1 MDSKAQASAKGRR
14 SPYLF
19 WLAVALAGVL
29 ALGFART
36 FFLQPIFQARPL
48 TVPLVIHGICGTGWF
63 ALLVWQALQVRKGNM
78 IGHRSIGG
86 RLGMVLA
93 TLAVLSAMWIVA
105 LTAFDGKNTGSGLS
119 DQSGL
124 FIQLGTSTWFAVLVV
139 LGFRATRWPD
149 YHKRYMIM
157 ASIAMLAPAYSRIY
171 RLFSGP
177 GPGMVDSAV
186 IAVPLIGALMF
197 HDFRTLGRAHPVTLY
212 AGLGYLIYVAV
223 RLPIANSDLWTKTI
237 VPALFG
243 I

>member
-1 MDSKAQASAKGRR
+1 MDTTGTDNRTRHRSA
-14 SPYLF
+14 YL
-19 WLAVALAGVL
+19 LVLCIVL
-29 ALGFART
+29 AAVLGLGFGRT
-36 FFLQPIFQARPL
+36 FFLQPVFQARPL

-78 IGHRSIGG
+78 AGHQRAGS
-86 RLGMVLA
+86 RLGTLLA
-93 TLAVLSAMWIVA
+93 ALAVLSALWIVS
-105 LTAFDGKNTGSGLS
+105 LTAFDGKSTGSGLS

-139 LGFRATRWPD
+139 LGFRTIKRPE

-171 RLFSGP
+171 RLVSGP
-177 GPGMVDSAV
+177 GPTAVDSAV
-186 IAVPLIGALMF
+186 IAVPLIAALAV
-197 HDFRTLGRAHPVTLY
+197 HDFRTLRRLHPVTLY

-223 RLPIANSDLWTKTI
+223 RLPIAKSDLWTKTI

>member
-1 MDSKAQASAKGRR
+1 MDTVATSTRKGRR
-14 SPYLF
+14 SGFVF
-19 WLAVALAGVL
+19 WFSLALAGVL

-36 FFLQPIFQARPL
+36 FFLQPVFQARPL

-78 IGHRSIGG
+78 AGHRTIGG
-86 RLGMVLA
+86 QLGMVLA

-139 LGFRATRWPD
+139 LGFRATRRPD

-157 ASIAMLAPAYSRIY
+157 ASITMLAPAYSRIY
-171 RLFSGP
+171 RLFAGP
-177 GPGMVDSAV
+177 GPSVVDSAV
-186 IAVPLIGALMF
+186 IAVPLVAALAL
-197 HDFRTLGRAHPVTLY
+197 HDFRTLRRLHPVTLW
-212 AGLGYLIYVAV
+212 AGLGYLAYVAV
-223 RLPIANSDLWTKTI
+223 RLPIAKSDLWTQTI